1 MKIFYQ
7 DDIDYFNN
15 YWDQYINTDRARIHE
30 KYHRLHDVIELA
42 PFTNDKTF
50 QNKLKPLEEIS
61 GLRIRN
67 SYMLEYK
74 KGSYA
79 EMHCDDGA
87 ELTSTTLIYKSSNLD
102 GGEILTSKN
111 EKIKINKLKL
121 GESIFYDRNVNHG
134 ISEVIEGVRRVLIV
148 WMKK

>member
-1 MKIFYQ
+1 
-7 DDIDYFNN
+7 
-15 YWDQYINTDRARIHE
+15 
-30 KYHRLHDVIELA
+30 
-42 PFTNDKTF
+42 
-50 QNKLKPLEEIS
+50 
-61 GLRIRN
+61 
-67 SYMLEYK
+67 MLEYK

-79 EMHCDDGA
+79 EMHCDDGS

-121 GESIFYDRNVNHG
+121 GESIFYDRNVNNG
-134 ISEVIEGVRRVLIV
+134 MSEVIEGVRRVLIV